1 MQEKLENII
10 FVMLLNRIYFHIFVI
25 KSQHF
30 WCKDP
35 SNHLIFFI
43 YFKLSTFVF
52 SGDTSVVIFKMEA
65 AESKIATVVVRGAT
79 ENYMDDIERAIDD
92 GVNTYKG
99 GYLIFIQK
107 KKICPFSFCHKKT
120 FC

>member
-1 MQEKLENII
+1 MNI
-10 FVMLLNRIYFHIFVI
+10 FDVKNPLPPLF
-25 KSQHF
+25 
-30 WCKDP
+30 
-35 SNHLIFFI
+35 LFI
-43 YFKLSTFVF
+43 YFKLLKFVF

-99 GYLIFIQK
+99 GYLLK
-107 KKICPFSFCHKKT
+107 KNVLSHFRFVIKT
-120 FC
+120 FCSPDLITIFW

>member
-1 MQEKLENII
+1 
-10 FVMLLNRIYFHIFVI
+10 MLLNRVYFRFFLLKVNIFDEKI
-25 KSQHF
+25 PLPPYFLLFNLLK
-30 WCKDP
+30 
-35 SNHLIFFI
+35 FI
-43 YFKLSTFVF
+43 F

-99 GYLIFIQK
+99 GYLIK
-107 KKICPFSFCHKKT
+107 KKCSVRFLFVIKNILPTRST
-120 FC
+120 TNQSNAIQ